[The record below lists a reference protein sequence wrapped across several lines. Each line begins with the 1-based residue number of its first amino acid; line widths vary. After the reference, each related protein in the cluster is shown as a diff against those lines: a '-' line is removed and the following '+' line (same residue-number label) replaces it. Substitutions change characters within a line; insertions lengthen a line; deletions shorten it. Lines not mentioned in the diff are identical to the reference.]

1 MKHIPLAKPYFTEEE
16 IDEVRDTLQ
25 SGWVAQGP
33 RVKKLEDIIS
43 QHSDAKYGVAV
54 NSCTSALHLSLLAHG
69 LGHGDKIIVPD
80 FTYTATGNV
89 TLHIGAVPV
98 LVDIDPI
105 TLCID
110 PTKIEEKIDK
120 EVKAIIPVHAFGYPA
135 EIQKINQIAEDHNLI
150 VIEDAALAL
159 GSEINN
165 KKIGSFQNT
174 TCFSLQARK
183 IITTGEGGM
192 ILSSSEE
199 ITEKLRAMR
208 SQGAISQKSSEH
220 EINLP
225 IFRMLGLSYR
235 LSDMQAAIGI
245 VQMKRINDFINK
257 RTNLAHHYNDLFV
270 DSGLNIQP
278 PKISKDIRQNF
289 QTYVVIL
296 NQGNRNQIITKL
308 KKKQIESTIGTY
320 ALSSQPLFKTKEQF
334 PISEYAF
341 KNSLALPMYHELTTD
356 DVDYIVNSI
365 KKIITS
371 CV

>member
-183 IITTGEGGM
+183 LITTGEGGM

-208 SQGAISQKSSEH
+208 SQGAMSQQSSEH
-220 EINLP
+220 DLP
-225 IFRMLGLSYR
+225 VFQMLGLSYR
-235 LSDMQAAIGI
+235 LSDIQAAIGI
-245 VQMKRINDFINK
+245 VQMKRINDLINK
-257 RTNLAHHYNDLFV
+257 RTHLAQHYNDLFV
-270 DSGLNIQP
+270 DSGLNIQT
-278 PKISKDIRQNF
+278 PKISKDIHQNF

-296 NQGNRNQIITKL
+296 NQGKRNQIITQL
-308 KKKQIESTIGTY
+308 REKQIESTIGTY
-320 ALSSQPLFKTKEQF
+320 ALSHQPLFKTKEHF
-334 PISEYAF
+334 PISDYAF
-341 KNSLALPMYHELTTD
+341 KNSLALPMYHELTAD

>member
-1 MKHIPLAKPYFTEEE
+1 MKIPLAKPYFTEEE
-16 IDEVRDTLQ
+16 IDELRDTLQ

-43 QHSDAKYGVAV
+43 QHSDAKHGVAV

-69 LGHGDKIIVPD
+69 LGPGDKIIVPD

-89 TLHIGAVPV
+89 TLHIGAIPV

-110 PTKIEEKIDK
+110 PNKIEEKIDK
-120 EVKAIIPVHAFGYPA
+120 DVKAIIPVHAFGYPA

-199 ITEKLRAMR
+199 ITEKLRALR

-220 EINLP
+220 EFNLP
-225 IFRMLGLSYR
+225 VFQMLGLSYR
-235 LSDMQAAIGI
+235 LSDIQAAIGI
-245 VQMKRINDFINK
+245 VQMKRINDFLNK
-257 RTNLAHHYNDLFV
+257 RIKLAQHYNDLFA
-270 DSGLNIQP
+270 DSGLNIQT
-278 PKISKDIRQNF
+278 PKISKGIRQNF

-365 KKIITS
+365 KKIMAS
-371 CV
+371 